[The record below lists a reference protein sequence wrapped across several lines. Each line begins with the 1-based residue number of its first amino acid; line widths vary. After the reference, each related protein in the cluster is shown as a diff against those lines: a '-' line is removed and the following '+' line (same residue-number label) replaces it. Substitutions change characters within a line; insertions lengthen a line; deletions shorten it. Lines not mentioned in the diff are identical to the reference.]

1 MKEHYYWWDLEASKF
16 KGILYDSIG
25 TYFLFEH
32 SYTNWDEFVEADP
45 HMAYAY
51 LTYIRFNA
59 LEQQFVDLR
68 VIPQMLGVKQVPI
81 QSVVQDINRYEW
93 LKSIIDLTLFRFS
106 SLRDISFHF
115 VNEVLELQISDH
127 SLNVKQISKALRRSN
142 SQLIKNLKV
151 LEKAGLPL
159 RHERNQ
165 RAHKG
170 FCDLHTDDDEIFKS
184 MAWAE
189 LHNFKSD
196 KYDLVSTYESSKEKI
211 HGIVVQEVSEALKA
225 SVDLVDESYVY
236 YRDRYTSLASSAKTG
251 VGQHFYLHC
260 ENE

>member
-45 HMAYAY
+45 HMAYEY

-151 LEKAGLPL
+151 LEKLVCRYATNVISEHIKAFVTCIPMMTRYL
-159 RHERNQ
+159 RVWLGPSCITLN
-165 RAHKG
+165 
-170 FCDLHTDDDEIFKS
+170 LINTI
-184 MAWAE
+184 
-189 LHNFKSD
+189 
-196 KYDLVSTYESSKEKI
+196 
-211 HGIVVQEVSEALKA
+211 
-225 SVDLVDESYVY
+225 
-236 YRDRYTSLASSAKTG
+236 
-251 VGQHFYLHC
+251 
-260 ENE
+260 